1 MSHLGE
7 LSALVTA
14 VCWTGSALSFAAA
27 TVRAGSVH
35 VNVTRMV
42 AALILLTATIV
53 TLHLPLDLTPGQFMF
68 LASSGMVGF
77 AFGDTFLFRSYEH
90 NSARITSLIMSTAPA
105 ITALVGYLL
114 LDEVLS
120 VLAWLGMAITL
131 AGIALVIQEGRN
143 GAPSARQF
151 TRSGVIFALLASV
164 GQAGGLI
171 LAKKAFMIGPV
182 DGFVATFV
190 RLAAAVAVILPL
202 NVWNGRYR
210 RPLQV
215 FASDQKAFA
224 LTMLGAFLGP
234 FLGVTFSLIAIANTS
249 VAIAATIM
257 ATVPVLMLP
266 TVRVVHR
273 EVLTWRS
280 VVGAL
285 AAVAGVALL
294 FAD

>member
-1 MSHLGE
+1 M
-7 LSALVTA
+7 A
-14 VCWTGSALSFAAA
+14 
-27 TVRAGSVH
+27 
-35 VNVTRMV
+35 
-42 AALILLTATIV
+42 AALILLAVTIV
-53 TLHLPLDLTPGQFMF
+53 ALNLSLDLTLGQVLF
-68 LASSGMVGF
+68 LASSGLVGF

-105 ITALVGYLL
+105 ISAVIGYVA
-114 LDEVLS
+114 LDERLS
-120 VLAWLGMAITL
+120 LLAWLGMFVTL
-131 AGIALVIQEGRN
+131 SGIALVIQEGRN
-143 GAPSARQF
+143 GAPAMRQF
-151 TRSGVIFALLASV
+151 TRAGVIFALLASV
-164 GQAGGLI
+164 GQAGGLV
-171 LAKKAFMIGPV
+171 LAKKAFLIGPV

-190 RLAAAVAVILPL
+190 RLGAAIAVVLPL
-202 NVWNGRYR
+202 NVLTGRYR
-210 RPLQV
+210 QPVKV
-215 FASDQKAFA
+215 FAADRKAFA
-224 LTMLGAFLGP
+224 LTIIGAFFGP

-266 TVRVVHR
+266 TVRVVHK

>member
-27 TVRAGSVH
+27 TVRAGSVY
-35 VNVTRMV
+35 VNVTRMA
-42 AALILLTATIV
+42 AALILLAVTIV
-53 TLHLPLDLTPGQFMF
+53 ALNLSLDLTLGQVLF
-68 LASSGMVGF
+68 LASSGLVGF

-105 ITALVGYLL
+105 ISAVIGYMA
-114 LDEVLS
+114 LDERLS
-120 VLAWLGMAITL
+120 LLAWLGMFVTL
-131 AGIALVIQEGRN
+131 SGIALVIQEGRN
-143 GAPSARQF
+143 GAPAMRQF
-151 TRSGVIFALLASV
+151 TRAGVIFALLASV
-164 GQAGGLI
+164 GQAGGLV
-171 LAKKAFMIGPV
+171 LAKKAFLIGPV

-190 RLAAAVAVILPL
+190 RLGAAIAVVLPL
-202 NVWNGRYR
+202 NVLTGRYR
-210 RPLQV
+210 QPVKV
-215 FASDQKAFA
+215 FAADRKAFA
-224 LTMLGAFLGP
+224 LTIIGAFFGP

-266 TVRVVHR
+266 TVRVVHK